1 MLVISPWPKASKNV
15 VSNLD
20 HLFVIL
26 YYLIMV
32 FVGYFNILFC
42 FCFFFFKFH
51 LRTQLQSTNVT
62 RQQYRIFELKWSSKD
77 RGWLL

>member
-1 MLVISPWPKASKNV
+1 MFIYHSADPSIFNFKCVVPSIVLVISPWPKASKNV
-15 VSNLD
+15 VSKLD

-42 FCFFFFKFH
+42 FCFFFLSFTFAAAP
-51 LRTQLQSTNVT
+51 V
-62 RQQYRIFELKWSSKD
+62 Y
-77 RGWLL
+77 

>member
-1 MLVISPWPKASKNV
+1 MVLVISPWPKASKNV

-42 FCFFFFKFH
+42 FCFFFLSFTFA
-51 LRTQLQSTNVT
+51 R
-62 RQQYRIFELKWSSKD
+62 SSS
-77 RGWLL
+77 LLMLHDNSIVFLN

>member
-1 MLVISPWPKASKNV
+1 MVLVISPWPKASKNV

-26 YYLIMV
+26 YYLIIV
-32 FVGYFNILFC
+32 FVGYFNVFA
-42 FCFFFFKFH
+42 FFFKFH

-77 RGWLL
+77 PG